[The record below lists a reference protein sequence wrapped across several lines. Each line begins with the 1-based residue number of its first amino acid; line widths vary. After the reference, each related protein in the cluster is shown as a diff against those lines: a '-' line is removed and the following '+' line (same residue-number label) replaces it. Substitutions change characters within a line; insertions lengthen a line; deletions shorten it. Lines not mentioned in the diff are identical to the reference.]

1 MSSPISLMP
10 TGSVLPAELLSNG
23 DSQGRPWLSSFAVI
37 GDFGNVSEKKNNL
50 DFENAPANYVGEA
63 IRRMNPDFILSLG
76 DDNYVEG
83 KREWKDF
90 NVGKNYA
97 PYIYPY
103 TRMKAND
110 GNQDAIEIA
119 SPSYLSERVSRKLWN
134 RFFTAPGNHEVG
146 MTGGKGLM
154 EASGRRDWSH
164 DAYYKAAF
172 EHSRQWGSLT
182 PLASSYVMPGDTLY
196 YDYSY
201 GTSWNLATL
210 FQDKEGA
217 MDKAYYDY
225 LLNPIDRQGK
235 VLSGLANIYMVDRNN
250 TAYGDKNTAYAEWKK
265 KNPGPVLDPQAAF
278 MMNEAKKREKDV
290 PWQIFASHYQT
301 YASSGDQEGLK
312 LPFFANGIDLVMGS
326 HVHNYERIRAA
337 DSAGVIGDYIV
348 NGVGGYNTAYKAGID
363 WGAKELF
370 PSVGTVSGYQ
380 AGAAGKWGFGWVDM
394 NMNELQYRQ
403 FNVDFTL
410 VENPSLLGIQDA
422 YWGKEPIADVKI
434 SLVDTLR
441 LRASPAA
448 DEPLG
453 VDKSPVGAGSG
464 VTVATAPSSQTAGA
478 TSGDPF
484 TSTTSDTKSAGS
496 GVTVATAPSSQTAG
510 ATSGDPFTSTTSDT
524 KSKASIIPASSIFGS
539 SRGKNSYDLIN
550 WASVDFSA
558 LPVKNYKQI
567 VWSKI
572 DFSSIT
578 SDSLAAE
585 SLDWGQVNYKN
596 LGRQS
601 YAAISRSAIDLSEL
615 DKRNVLAI
623 KQAKASEVLFDFA
636 KVPKTGSQS
645 YIGSDEKIDI
655 IISGGT
661 QRANITAV
669 GGAGADLFIASKGK
683 GSLFIADF
691 EKGIDVATLALS
703 ERQLRKVNLS
713 NNDGSAQVF
722 YKNDLLVSF
731 ADIDA
736 SSLVLQGS
744 QII

>member
-1 MSSPISLMP
+1 MP

-484 TSTTSDTKSAGS
+484 TSTTSDTKS
-496 GVTVATAPSSQTAG
+496 
-510 ATSGDPFTSTTSDT
+510 
-524 KSKASIIPASSIFGS
+524 KASIIPASSIFGS